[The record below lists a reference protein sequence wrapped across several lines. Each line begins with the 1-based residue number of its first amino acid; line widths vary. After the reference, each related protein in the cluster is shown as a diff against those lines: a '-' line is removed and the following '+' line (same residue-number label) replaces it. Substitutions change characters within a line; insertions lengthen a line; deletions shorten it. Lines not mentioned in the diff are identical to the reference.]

1 MLLACLLLVLVPLAL
16 HLASAAL
23 AGWRYV
29 TPGPQPEARALP
41 FLSLIRPVCGLDAFD
56 EETLRSSFRQAYPAY
71 EVIFCAARED
81 DAAVPLVRRLIAEHP
96 HVPAQLLI
104 GETRLTGNPKLNNLV
119 KGVAAAQSDAL
130 VMTDSNLLL
139 DRDYLRRLAATW
151 RGDTGLVSAPPAGS
165 RPGNFWGAVECAFL
179 NSSQGRWQLAADS
192 LGFGF
197 AQGKTLF
204 WKRAVL
210 DAGGGFEALG
220 RNLAEDVAS
229 TKLVRAQGLKVRLAR
244 RLFAQ
249 PIGRREARAVWDRQL
264 RWSRVRRDGFPGLF
278 IGEIAQG
285 PLLPLLGLTGLALIG
300 AASAW
305 TLPLLA
311 CLWYA
316 AEWALCRVAGWP
328 AGLRDLAAM
337 LVRDLLLPA
346 IWVAT
351 WAGRGISWRG
361 TDMAPETASQ
371 ATRGTAPDRR
381 ARAAAGPAE

>member
-1 MLLACLLLVLVPLAL
+1 MLLVLALLVLVPLAI

-29 TPGPQPEARALP
+29 VPGPQCEPREKP

-56 EETLRSSFRQAYPAY
+56 AETLRSSFRQAYPAY
-71 EVIFCAARED
+71 EVIFCAAREE

-104 GETRLTGNPKLNNLV
+104 GEQQLTGNPKLNNLF

-130 VMTDSNLLL
+130 VMTDSNLML
-139 DRDYLRRLAATW
+139 DRDYLSRLVATW
-151 RGDTGLVSAPPAGS
+151 RDDTGLVSAPPAGS
-165 RPGNFWGAVECAFL
+165 RPENFWGAVECAFL

-210 DAGGGFEALG
+210 EAGGGLEALG

-229 TKLVRAQGLKVRLAR
+229 TKMVREQGLKVRLAR

-249 PIGRREARAVWDRQL
+249 PIGKRQARAVWDRQL

-278 IGEIAQG
+278 VGEIAQG
-285 PLLPLLGLTGLALIG
+285 PLLPLVGLIGLASMGVAG
-300 AASAW
+300 AW
-305 TLPLLA
+305 MLPALVLV
-311 CLWYA
+311 WYG
-316 AEWALCRVAGWP
+316 AEWVLCRVAAWP
-328 AGLRDLAAM
+328 AGARDLAAM

-361 TDMAPETASQ
+361 TDM
-371 ATRGTAPDRR
+371 GPDSV
-381 ARAAAGPAE
+381 AKAAAGPAE

>member
-1 MLLACLLLVLVPLAL
+1 MLIAFSLLILVPLAI

-29 TPGPQPEARALP
+29 APGPKYEPREKP
-41 FLSLIRPVCGLDAFD
+41 FLSLIRPVCGLDSFD
-56 EETLRSSFRQAYPAY
+56 EETLRSSFRQAYPSY
-71 EVIFCAARED
+71 EVIFCAAREE

-96 HVPAQLLI
+96 HVAARLLI
-104 GETRLTGNPKLNNLV
+104 GEQRLTGNPKLNNLF
-119 KGVAAAQSDAL
+119 KGVAAARSDAL

-139 DRDYLRRLAATW
+139 DRDYLSRLVATW
-151 RGDTGLVSAPPAGS
+151 RDDTGLVSAPPAGS
-165 RPGNFWGAVECAFL
+165 RPENFWGAVECAFL

-192 LGFGF
+192 LGIGF

-210 DAGGGFEALG
+210 EAGGGLEGLG

-229 TKLVRAQGLKVRLAR
+229 TKMVRAQGLKVRLAR
-244 RLFAQ
+244 RLFCQ
-249 PIGRREARAVWDRQL
+249 PIGARKPRAVWDRQL

-278 IGEIAQG
+278 LGEIAQG
-285 PLLPLLGLTGLALIG
+285 PLLPLIGLMGVMSMFGTSL
-300 AASAW
+300 W
-305 TLPLLA
+305 TLPALLGM
-311 CLWYA
+311 WYA

-328 AGLRDLAAM
+328 AGPRDVAAM

-351 WAGRGISWRG
+351 WAGRDISWRG
-361 TDMAPETASQ
+361 TDMAPGGPLKT
-371 ATRGTAPDRR
+371 
-381 ARAAAGPAE
+381 AAGPAE

>member
-1 MLLACLLLVLVPLAL
+1 MILVLALLILVPLAL

-29 TPGPQPEARALP
+29 VPEPRGAAGPRP

-71 EVIFCAARED
+71 EVIFCAAREE

-96 HVPAQLLI
+96 HVPARLLI
-104 GETRLTGNPKLNNLV
+104 GETRLTGNPKLNNLL
-119 KGVAAAQSDAL
+119 KGVEAAQSDGL

-139 DRDYLRRLAATW
+139 DRDYLGRLVQTW
-151 RGDTGLVSAPPAGS
+151 RDDTGLVSAPPVGS

-179 NSSQGRWQLAADS
+179 NGSQGRWQLAADS
-192 LGFGF
+192 VGLGF

-210 DAGGGFEALG
+210 EAGGGLEALG

-229 TKLVRAQGLKVRLAR
+229 TKLVREQGLKVRLAR

-249 PIGRREARAVWDRQL
+249 PIGRRGARAVWDRQL
-264 RWSRVRRDGFPGLF
+264 RWSRVRRDGFPALF
-278 IGEIAQG
+278 VGEIAQG
-285 PLLPLLGLTGLALIG
+285 PLLPMIGLAGLV
-300 AASAW
+300 SAGVLGGW
-305 TLPLLA
+305 LLPLLPLA
-311 CLWYA
+311 WYG

-328 AGLRDLAAM
+328 AGPRDIGAM

-361 TDMAPETASQ
+361 TDMAPGSTSK
-371 ATRGTAPDRR
+371 
-381 ARAAAGPAE
+381 AAAGPAE

>member
-1 MLLACLLLVLVPLAL
+1 MVLACLLLVLVPLAI

-29 TPGPQPEARALP
+29 TPGPTPAEGEKP

-71 EVIFCAARED
+71 EVIFCAAREMD
-81 DAAVPLVRRLIAEHP
+81 PAVPLLRRLIAEHP

-104 GETRLTGNPKLNNLV
+104 GETLLTGNPKLNNLF
-119 KGVAAAQSDAL
+119 KGLAAAQSDGL

-139 DRDYLRRLAATW
+139 DRDYLTRLVATW
-151 RGDTGLVSAPPAGS
+151 RADTGLVSAPPVGS

-192 LGFGF
+192 LGLGF

-204 WKRAVL
+204 WKRSVL
-210 DAGGGFEALG
+210 EAGGGLEALG

-249 PIGRREARAVWDRQL
+249 PIGRRQARAVWDRQL

-278 IGEIAQG
+278 MGEIVQG
-285 PLLPLLGLTGLALIG
+285 PLLPLIGVAELA
-300 AASAW
+300 AAGVASLW
-305 TLPLLA
+305 TLPMLLV
-311 CLWYA
+311 LWYA

-328 AGLRDLAAM
+328 AGPRDIAAM

-361 TDMAPETASQ
+361 TDMAPAMASGSAAETA
-371 ATRGTAPDRR
+371 
-381 ARAAAGPAE
+381 ARVAE

>member
-1 MLLACLLLVLVPLAL
+1 MVLGLLALLLMPLAI

-29 TPGPQPEARALP
+29 TPGPQPTRRGKP
-41 FLSLIRPVCGLDAFD
+41 FLSLIRPVCGRDAFD

-71 EVIFCAARED
+71 EVIFCAARETD
-81 DAAVPLVRRLIAEHP
+81 PSVPLLRRLIAEHP

-104 GETRLTGNPKLNNLV
+104 GETRLTGNPKLNNLF
-119 KGVAAAQSDAL
+119 KGIAAAQSDGL

-139 DRDYLRRLAATW
+139 DRDYLTRLVATW
-151 RGDTGLVSAPPAGS
+151 REDTGLVSAPPVGS

-192 LGFGF
+192 LGLGF

-210 DAGGGFEALG
+210 ESGGGLEALG

-249 PIGRREARAVWDRQL
+249 PIGKRQARAVWDRQL

-278 IGEIAQG
+278 MGEIVQG
-285 PLLPLLGLTGLALIG
+285 PLLSLVGLAGLVSVG
-300 AASAW
+300 AASFW
-305 TLPLLA
+305 TLPLLLA
-311 CLWYA
+311 LWYA
-316 AEWALCRVAGWP
+316 VEWALCRVAGWP
-328 AGLRDLAAM
+328 AAPRDIAAM

-361 TDMAPETASQ
+361 TDMAPDMVPGMASGDAAKSTA
-371 ATRGTAPDRR
+371 G
-381 ARAAAGPAE
+381 AAE